1 MKIFRILSFFSLMFS
16 SSLLLAKPYELVSEH
31 SRIAFDVDYMS
42 MTSVEG
48 KFKSYRGFFNFS
60 EKSDEL
66 SNVKVIIDGASVD
79 TNDDKRDFHLKGH
92 EFFFVASHPEITFTS
107 KTAVKIQEGKTFS
120 LTGELTMRGVSKP
133 LTLEGTYV
141 GIKKDPWGKDNYFF
155 KLKGEINRKDFGI
168 IWNKDMDAGGYLVG
182 DIVRLNLTIQ
192 AQAQGEKT
200 SFSTHMVPHTKAI
213 QERSDLK
220 KGKIKK
226 LSTASD
232 ETDHKAPK

>member
-1 MKIFRILSFFSLMFS
+1 MKIFRVLSFFFLMFS
-16 SSLLLAKPYELVSEH
+16 SSLLLAKPFELVSEH

-48 KFKSYRGFFNFS
+48 KFKSYRGFFNLS

-66 SNVKVIIDGASVD
+66 SSVKVIIDSASVD

-92 EFFFVASHPEITFTS
+92 EFFFVASHPEITFAS
-107 KTAVKIQEGKTFS
+107 KSTVKIQEGKTFS
-120 LTGELTMRGVSKP
+120 LAGELTMRGVSKP

-141 GIKKDPWGKDNYFF
+141 GLKKDPWGKDNYFF

-168 IWNKDMDAGGYLVG
+168 VWNKDMDAGGYLVG
-182 DIVRLNLTIQ
+182 DTVRLNLTIQ
-192 AQAQGEKT
+192 AQAQGKKT

-232 ETDHKAPK
+232 ETDHKAPQ